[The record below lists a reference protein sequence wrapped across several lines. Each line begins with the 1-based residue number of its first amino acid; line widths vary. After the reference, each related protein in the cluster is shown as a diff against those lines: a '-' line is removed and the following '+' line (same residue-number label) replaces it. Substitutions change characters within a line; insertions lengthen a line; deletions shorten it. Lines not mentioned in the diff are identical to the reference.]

1 MILLLLL
8 LFVQKWLIGKA
19 AAISLPE
26 TGLYFGYNVFCF
38 GLLVLSFVLILGCT
52 LSMSGATMHPIRHFL
67 TVTVLYYGASTDY
80 HANSRMI
87 LNLGL
92 SHVEAFR

>member
-1 MILLLLL
+1 MVLLLL

-38 GLLVLSFVLILGCT
+38 GLLVISFVLILGCT
-52 LSMSGATMHPIRHFL
+52 LSVGSDHAPNSAFL
-67 TVTVLYYGASTDY
+67 TVTVLYYGAYTDY